1 MGTPRRCQRGD
12 AHASIALDMRQPAR
26 GGRVS
31 ETIAEDIR
39 NQIARGDLRP
49 GSRLPA
55 ERELAQ
61 RLKTSRVSVREAYR
75 SLEETGLITVRRGAE
90 GGAFIA
96 DVDHEPVSRSL
107 TLMLHLGRTSHEEL
121 TEARLLIEPP
131 VARLAARRASL
142 DDVDALRALVEG
154 QAAQIRGPGRAWN
167 PDLHFHRLIAR
178 CSKNLPMIMMV
189 NSLADL
195 MVEAIRPLNIQK
207 AQRTKTLDFH
217 YRLLDAIARR
227 DENAAYEIMRDHV
240 LEVQE
245 RLGHS
250 LAQHLRGDGTRPGR

>member
-1 MGTPRRCQRGD
+1 MPP
-12 AHASIALDMRQPAR
+12 PAR
-26 GGRVS
+26 AGRVS
-31 ETIAEDIR
+31 ESIAEDIR
-39 NQIARGDLRP
+39 NQIAKGSLRP

-96 DVDHEPVSRSL
+96 DVDHEPVRRSL
-107 TLMLHLGRTSHEEL
+107 SLMLHLGRTTHEEL

-142 DDVDALRALVEG
+142 DDVDELRALVEG
-154 QAAQIRGPGRAWN
+154 QTQQVKGPGKPWN
-167 PDLHFHRLIAR
+167 PDLQFHRLIAK
-178 CSKNLPMIMMV
+178 CSKNLPMIMMI

-195 MVEAIRPLNIQK
+195 LVEVIRPIDIQK

-217 YRLLDAIARR
+217 WRLLDAITRR
-227 DENAAYEIMRDHV
+227 DENAAYDIMRDHV

-245 RLGHS
+245 RLGNS
-250 LAQHLRGDGTRPGR
+250 LAQHFRSRDDGQRASSR